1 MSSLMKMPRILGTL
15 IVAALVVPAISS
27 TMLVQNAYAF
37 LNQAPAL
44 NPIGDNQTNEGQLLQ
59 FTVSAT
65 DPDSDN
71 LTYSASN
78 LPDSATFNG
87 STSTFSWTPTYHQA
101 GIYPGIHFKVSD
113 GYLSDSENI
122 TITVTNVNRPP
133 VLNPIGDNQ
142 TNEGALLKFIVTA
155 TDPDSDNLTYSA
167 SNLPDGATFNVS
179 IDFPTFSW
187 IPGYDQAGDHEVQF
201 EVSDGTLTAS
211 ENITITVFDAN
222 GPPVIESVTADP
234 DRLWPPNHK
243 HVDVTISMVL
253 TDPDGYGDIESATY
267 TYSVTDEYGIYD
279 VAETDLPE
287 DGVISLVAERYGED
301 KDGRVYVITVTA
313 YDAGGLSNSGSVEIL
328 VPHDQGKRDK
338 PATAYD
344 AGDVPEGGTAD
355 VVAPDDQ
362 GKKGKKGKKGKSL
375 TDYDPGEPA
384 ESDNVDV
391 VVPDDKSKKGKKA
404 KSGK

>member
-1 MSSLMKMPRILGTL
+1 MSSLMKMSRILGTL
-15 IVAALVVPAISS
+15 IIAALVVPAISS

-44 NPIGDNQTNEGQLLQ
+44 NPIGDNQTN
-59 FTVSAT
+59 
-65 DPDSDN
+65 
-71 LTYSASN
+71 
-78 LPDSATFNG
+78 
-87 STSTFSWTPTYHQA
+87 
-101 GIYPGIHFKVSD
+101 
-113 GYLSDSENI
+113 
-122 TITVTNVNRPP
+122 VNRPP
-133 VLNPIGDNQ
+133 VLEPIGDNQ
-142 TNEGALLKFIVTA
+142 TNEGQLLQFIVTA
-155 TDPDSDNLTYSA
+155 SDPDNDNLTYSA

-187 IPGYDQAGDHEVQF
+187 IPGYDQEGDHEVQF
-201 EVSDGTLTAS
+201 EVSDGYLSDS

-243 HVDVTISMVL
+243 HVDVTIMIHM
-253 TDPDGYGDIESATY
+253 TDPDGDEDIESATY

-279 VAETDLPE
+279 IAGAALPE

-313 YDAGGLSNSGSVEIL
+313 YDAGGLSNRGSVEIL
-328 VPHDQGKRDK
+328 VPHDQGKKSRT
-338 PATAYD
+338 ATAYR
-344 AGDVPEGGTAD
+344 AGELSDGGNAD
-355 VVAPDDQ
+355 VVTPHDQ
-362 GKKGKKGKKGKSL
+362 GKKGKKGKSL

-384 ESDNVDV
+384 ESGNVHV
-391 VVPDDKSKKGKKA
+391 VVPDDKSKKGKKP